1 MLLLLKT
8 NDCLRHA
15 DRQLGSPVNSFVVTL
30 RHCVIAIRADE
41 AERRR
46 QDRIR
51 AGRVGGALLA
61 LRGWLSDAWLAFEE
75 LLLLLAAMLS
85 GATI

>member
-15 DRQLGSPVNSFVVTL
+15 DRQLGSPVNSFVLTL
-30 RHCVIAIRADE
+30 RHCVAAIRADE
-41 AERRR
+41 AEQRRLAR
-46 QDRIR
+46 AR
-51 AGRVGGALLA
+51 AGPVGGVLLA

-75 LLLLLAAMLS
+75 GLLRLAAMWS
-85 GATI
+85 GAAI